1 MKGSSFWVICAAL
14 SLAAAVMPDARA
26 AGRDDGRTVD
36 AKVNKVVI
44 DMGHGGKD
52 PGCVSGKNYE
62 KDVTLG
68 IGLKLGDYIKTNF
81 PEVEVIYTRTTDRYV
96 ELVDRGKIANN
107 AGADLFISIHINSA
121 TTSSARGT
129 STYVMGMDKTNK
141 NLEVAMREN
150 DVVTY
155 EEDYSTK
162 YEGYNPGDP
171 ASYIMFSLMQY
182 AYRDQSIMFAELVQK
197 HFKQDL
203 PMPDRGTRE
212 APFLVLWRTSMP
224 SVLTEVGFM
233 SNATDRAYITTEKG
247 QREAARSLFNAFSE
261 YKSLVEGRTNVVV
274 LREDAADDAPE
285 AREAGTSGREGA
297 ASVSS
302 AAAADNGVKFY
313 VQLCFVASRQRASD
327 PMFGSY
333 RNKVVEMHVPG
344 RGYRYVVGGTSDYN
358 SILALQREVR
368 REFPD
373 AFVIAFDDG
382 RQISVDKARGKAGK

>member
-1 MKGSSFWVICAAL
+1 MKGSSFWVIFAAL
-14 SLAAAVMPDARA
+14 SLAAAVMPEGRA

-285 AREAGTSGREGA
+285 ARETGVSGKEADASSSGA
-297 ASVSS
+297 AT
-302 AAAADNGVKFY
+302 ADDGVRFY
-313 VQLCFVASRQRASD
+313 VQLCFVASRQQASD

-333 RNKVVEMHVPG
+333 RNKVVEMYVPG

-368 REFPD
+368 REFSD
-373 AFVIAFDDG
+373 AFVIAFEDG